1 MNDETPTAPTGPGD
15 PPAFEVDVTVERTMH
30 LSVRDIWP
38 DGDAPA
44 NPTAK
49 DVIAKIRQTTTGP
62 HDLIRAWGLDDDLVV
77 RVDDDRPVQQ
87 RGRRGSRQW

>member
-38 DGDAPA
+38 NGDAPE
-44 NPTAK
+44 NPTTE
-49 DVIAKIRQTTTGP
+49 DVIAQVRRLATGP
-62 HDLIRAWGLDDDLVV
+62 HDLVGVLGLDEGVVV
-77 RVDDDRPVQQ
+77 RVNGERA
-87 RGRRGSRQW
+87 RW